1 VSDKVKVGLI
11 GAGHMGR
18 LHLKKLLASPL
29 ADLVGVVEPSPDK
42 RESLQREFPIRVV
55 ASLPEILFEADAVIL
70 ASPTATHF
78 TIARKALSAGLD
90 VLIEKPAT
98 ESVAQTEELCDL
110 ARANDRILQVGFL
123 ERYRLKATEGLPLPK
138 FLSIRRHNDRVGRE
152 PMVDI
157 VQDLMVHDLDLLLS
171 IYDEEPSQVQAVA
184 WKTISPT
191 PDIVHAWFEFP
202 SGRRAYLSASRV
214 SPVTERKIDWWSR
227 DGQFTLDLKASDFDA
242 LGVQLEDF
250 LTNVVKRRPAKVD
263 GRSALRCQKLLQRV
277 LDGCAETSVPT
288 SAPRPSVTLN
298 HEI

>member
-11 GAGHMGR
+11 GVGHMGR

-29 ADLVGVVEPSPDK
+29 ADLVGVVEPNADK
-42 RESLQREFPIRVV
+42 REGVQREFPIRVV
-55 ASLPEILFEADAVIL
+55 ASLPEILFDADAVIL

-78 TIARKALSAGLD
+78 TIAKKALSAGLD

-98 ESVAQTEELCDL
+98 ESVAQTQELCDL
-110 ARANDRILQVGFL
+110 ARAHDRILQVGFL
-123 ERYRLKATEGLPLPK
+123 ERYRLKVTEGLPLPR
-138 FLSIRRHNDRVGRE
+138 FISIRRHNDRVGRE

-171 IYDEEPSQVQAVA
+171 IYDEEPSHVQAVA

-250 LTNVVKRRPAKVD
+250 LTNVAKRRPAKVD

-277 LDGCAETSVPT
+277 LDACAETSVLT
-288 SAPRPSVTLN
+288 SAPHSSVTLN